1 MDSAGA
7 YLPSDVQ
14 EKVEKLVNG
23 LKVPVGF
30 HAHNN
35 LGLAI
40 ANSIAALTS
49 GAKILD
55 GTSRGFGAGA
65 GNAQLEVLIAVLQK
79 MNIETGVDLYK
90 ILDAADLVENHILQV
105 VPTINS
111 ESVVSGLSGVFSGF
125 AKHVNRISKQFNVD
139 PRDIYV
145 ELGKRRVVGGQEDII
160 IEVVMDLLKRK

>member
-1 MDSAGA
+1 
-7 YLPSDVQ
+7 
-14 EKVEKLVNG
+14 
-23 LKVPVGF
+23 
-30 HAHNN
+30 
-35 LGLAI
+35 
-40 ANSIAALTS
+40 
-49 GAKILD
+49 
-55 GTSRGFGAGA
+55 
-65 GNAQLEVLIAVLQK
+65 

-90 ILDAADLVENHILQV
+90 ILDAADLVEKHILHV

-125 AKHVNRISKQFNVD
+125 AKHVNRISKQFKVD